1 VVVVVVNTG
10 GSVSEPGP
18 AMAAMV
24 RNMAGIAGGGE
35 ENQGLSSDTRC
46 YVAAGDRERWIV
58 I

>member
-1 VVVVVVNTG
+1 MVVNTG